1 MVYKKLAV
9 KAKTYGQVV
18 KENDH
23 ACIIKQ
29 KNGRG
34 MILVDNGS
42 EVWGMIKDI
51 ETLRNENIDQYSN
64 LKTRSN
70 NNYVDTD
77 SVAEVFEDLGY

>member
-1 MVYKKLAV
+1 
-9 KAKTYGQVV
+9 
-18 KENDH
+18 
-23 ACIIKQ
+23 
-29 KNGRG
+29 
-34 MILVDNGS
+34 LVDNGS